1 VSVEVSFILPCLN
14 EAATVEHCIRAAQ
27 RCIERHGLAAEI
39 IVADN
44 GSHDGSQAIAA
55 QAGARVVPVAER
67 GYGNALIGGF
77 EAARGRWLIMG
88 DADESYDFAEAMPM
102 IEALRAGADL
112 VMGSRFRGRI
122 EPGAMPFLHRWLG
135 NPALSLL
142 GRLLFHAPVSDF
154 HCGMR
159 GLSQEAFR
167 KLGLR
172 TGGMEIAS
180 EMVVKAATRKMRIV
194 EVPITL
200 HRDGRGR
207 PPHLRTWRDGWR
219 HLRFMVVLSPRFALL
234 LPGLVLMGIG
244 ALALASLAGGVRE
257 WRGVSFGVHTMVVAS
272 LLVIV
277 GYQAVTTAIAARIFA
292 VSEEIGPPAPWM
304 QRAFG
309 IFTLERGLLAG
320 ALLATLGLAGI
331 ALPAWRWAEAGFP
344 PLDPVL
350 TLRPVILGAT
360 IAAVGIQTL
369 LMSIVYSM
377 LGISRRR
384 GG

>member
-1 VSVEVSFILPCLN
+1 
-14 EAATVEHCIRAAQ
+14 
-27 RCIERHGLAAEI
+27 
-39 IVADN
+39 
-44 GSHDGSQAIAA
+44 
-55 QAGARVVPVAER
+55 
-67 GYGNALIGGF
+67 
-77 EAARGRWLIMG
+77 
-88 DADESYDFAEAMPM
+88 
-102 IEALRAGADL
+102 
-112 VMGSRFRGRI
+112 
-122 EPGAMPFLHRWLG
+122 
-135 NPALSLL
+135 
-142 GRLLFHAPVSDF
+142 
-154 HCGMR
+154 
-159 GLSQEAFR
+159 
-167 KLGLR
+167 
-172 TGGMEIAS
+172 
-180 EMVVKAATRKMRIV
+180 MVVKAATRKMRIV

-234 LPGLVLMGIG
+234 LPGIVLMGIG
-244 ALALASLAGGVRE
+244 ALALALLAGGERE
-257 WRGVSFGVHTMVVAS
+257 WRGVSFDVHTMVVAS

-320 ALLATLGLAGI
+320 ALLATLGLPGSLSLRGAGRRRLS
-331 ALPAWRWAEAGFP
+331 AARPG
-344 PLDPVL
+344 L

-377 LGISRRR
+377 LGILRRR